1 MPIETHI
8 TTREL
13 EIIQLIE
20 QNLNNAEIANALSIS
35 TRTVETHRKNIYKKT
50 NCRNALSLVKWAY
63 LHKQVKQ

>member
-8 TTREL
+8 TIREL

-35 TRTVETHRKNIYKKT
+35 TRTVETHRKNIY
-50 NCRNALSLVKWAY
+50 
-63 LHKQVKQ
+63 